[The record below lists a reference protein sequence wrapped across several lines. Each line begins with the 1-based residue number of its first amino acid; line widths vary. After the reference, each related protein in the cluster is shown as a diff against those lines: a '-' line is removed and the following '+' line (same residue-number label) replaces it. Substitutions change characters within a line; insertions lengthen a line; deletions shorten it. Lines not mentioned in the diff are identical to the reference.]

1 MFLQEQPSYHHN
13 LPYTTLTQ
21 CITFMIVTVL
31 YYHSSIITIM
41 VKNNNILYINLR
53 QKQRTI
59 RNRCRICKTA
69 SFFTKTSIS
78 FDKNN
83 LDSYSR
89 PGCKRYGHP
98 DVGEVQTRIFVDS
111 CRRCREVY
119 LPCQGHFY
127 ALFLLLIRRKR
138 TFLTNSLIFDA
149 VVLIFKGKSR
159 QE

>member
-1 MFLQEQPSYHHN
+1 MGAEY
-13 LPYTTLTQ
+13 
-21 CITFMIVTVL
+21 
-31 YYHSSIITIM
+31 
-41 VKNNNILYINLR
+41 VKRLL
-53 QKQRTI
+53 
-59 RNRCRICKTA
+59 
-69 SFFTKTSIS
+69 FFTKTSIS
-78 FDKNN
+78 FTKNN

-119 LPCQGHFY
+119 LPCQRHLY
-127 ALFLLLIRRKR
+127 ALFLHLIRQKR
-138 TFLTNSLIFDA
+138 AFLTNSLIFDA

>member
-1 MFLQEQPSYHHN
+1 
-13 LPYTTLTQ
+13 
-21 CITFMIVTVL
+21 MIVAVL

-41 VKNNNILYINLR
+41 TK
-53 QKQRTI
+53 KQTHCVSIYDKYSPI

>member
-1 MFLQEQPSYHHN
+1 
-13 LPYTTLTQ
+13 
-21 CITFMIVTVL
+21 MIVTVL
-31 YYHSSIITIM
+31 YHHSSIITIM
-41 VKNNNILYINLR
+41 VKNNNILYINLL
-53 QKQRTI
+53 QKKQRTI

-78 FDKNN
+78 FAKNN

-119 LPCQGHFY
+119 LPCQRHLY
-127 ALFLLLIRRKR
+127 ALFLHLIRRKR
-138 TFLTNSLIFDA
+138 TFLTN
-149 VVLIFKGKSR
+149 
-159 QE
+159 